1 MKYMVKRIMSVMLTL
16 VLLLSNATG
25 GGLTTHVHAVD
36 GHLWSDLPAAPTAP
50 VVSADE
56 SLPAAPEPAWQALPA
71 DNTPAPADW
80 SLPAP
85 MATGSVTVHLGY
97 NYECWS
103 SDVTITGPGEY
114 TFELNAEKNPNISA
128 QTKMDSL
135 FIEENP
141 NNSRDVPGLF
151 GVSITTKSVTIN
163 GQSCNLKADKNGVTK
178 AMPWADDGKFGI
190 TYFNGWN
197 NHSLDTVDLPAEFGT
212 QDALTQTINSI
223 VVVVS
228 VEDDPSIEP
237 FSMPADPESSIF
249 NYGRTLN
256 GSWFTFDESNGL
268 NDFLVACAE
277 ENAQIIVQTSAS
289 IGGWAQIHINFG
301 SNVAVGATIS
311 PDKHSFTV
319 DGKTFLEKYNEIKKD
334 SGNSLVFQGDY
345 SGWNAAKVSVV
356 SVKTKEVFNETVTA
370 TYGDYKWCTAL
381 MNKGT
386 PEIAKFI
393 EAIKLEGSEVI
404 FTFPNTTD
412 APWIQIYWQE
422 CSSYSSNKTQIG
434 GNGHTVKGTGEAFY
448 ALITA
453 GSDKVSP
460 FTEDNVQLVMNTDY
474 SGCPEITSEPGS
486 KIEVKVVVTVP
497 DDTELP
503 PDPTPTCPNEAE
515 HIANGWT
522 KVDPATVTTNNTDT
536 YYVPFANGEK
546 AYEGET
552 VDYCFI
558 GTFEEAEAI
567 HFFIADGANGSNND
581 LTPSVYATLD
591 GNTFKVSGTTDAL
604 TAKDDHTI
612 GNYFYFK
619 APNDGSSPAI
629 SNVEF
634 THIYYHVNHVH
645 KYDGNKTGY
654 DGKNHWTA
662 CDVCGEPKEGTSQ
675 PHTYTNEADGSR
687 KCSVCGFTHPANE
700 TELDISGAKFP
711 FNDGDPHTFPINNL
725 SKGDKV
731 TVHFVGQSDSDFRIW
746 LSNGEYA
753 NASDIIVASDKYQF
767 KNGFFDYTVE
777 LTCGETLTGDTPQ
790 SATADSIQFKG
801 NSTLTNFTLT
811 HLGIVYPGCDHP
823 ADKQVSQFST
833 TQHWTLCTAC
843 NTVISEKTAHTMQGL
858 KCTGCDF
865 EHYENEKEIE
875 LTKDIIKSD
884 NLDAI
889 TVENG
894 VVKVEAN
901 KVEWL
906 SFDFGRTVM
915 NGEKVSVH
923 LIGEIVGGAANDN
936 GYLRAWLGDTTNKS
950 EGSECA
956 DINKTSDG
964 IFYNGYFQMRH
975 EFTHKYD
982 YDAAHSF
989 ALKANSYGTKL
1000 PELNIEHLAVV
1011 LPICPHNVDSE
1022 NHEAWLE
1029 GNYVKYVSK
1038 GATQHDEVCTLCG
1051 ETIVTEDHAKSE
1063 VTSKNDKEHG
1073 WSCTK
1078 CDYTATEAHTFEYE
1092 YVDASNHTVTCTGCD
1107 YEKTAAHTPGDEW
1120 VEDDEGRYH
1129 LCVDCNGKCDVT
1141 EHDYVC
1147 VPDEDGS
1154 GHHMECKTC
1163 GHVKAGSSE
1172 DHTYEDGKC
1181 TECGYV
1187 HPEDAHEWSG
1197 WTADKGADTH
1207 SRECTVC
1214 HKTETSAHTFG
1225 TEIKDGGDYHYTECT
1240 VCKEQKTEEHTYGDW
1255 IYVDGETHKHVCKCG
1270 HEESKPH
1277 TLSKEYASD
1286 SINHWH
1292 ECTECK
1298 DETGKAGTSAKEN
1311 HVYPEGEDHCS
1322 VCNYW
1327 NHQHSYVWEHD
1338 DTQHWQRCTAEGCG
1352 HTTAKEDHRFG
1363 DYRYDAKTHEK
1374 VCEVCAARVSEE
1386 HTFPE
1391 KDGKPVYE
1399 HDKGTHWQ
1407 VCEVCGYETHAQAHE
1422 VEIIKGKPATCVD
1435 DGITDG
1441 EFCTVCG
1448 YVIKEQETIKATGVH
1463 TYAEGKYEKDAEEH
1477 WQICEVCKQESEHVA
1492 HDYDEGVCTAC
1503 EYEHTG
1509 HAPAAGAKYTPT
1521 QEGHTYLCE
1530 VCHKV
1535 VFEDHTVGKEYKT
1548 NDKSHW
1554 HECEKCFAHIGEA
1567 EHTLKCISD
1576 GEVTHHSECEVCG
1589 YKSAAENH
1597 NWDDGKITVEPTYTK
1612 EGVKTFTCKDCGAEK
1627 TETVSKVPH
1636 EHEYVM
1642 RSDASGHWN
1651 ECTVCGE
1658 KKDAEAHTPS
1668 EWIIDSEAT
1677 HETAGKRHK
1686 ECTVCGYVTDE
1697 VEMPA
1702 IGDIDV
1708 DIPTEGDVPKVQIP
1722 ADMQEQLKQSLITE
1736 EDAKEIENGSLIDIE
1751 MTVENAESSVDPV
1764 TKQKADSKTAEIGYS
1779 HGCYFEISLEKV
1791 TTTASGSTTSV
1802 EITELVKPIRIAM
1815 DIPAS
1820 LRGFNRTFAVIRVH
1834 GDSVDVLN
1842 DLDSDPNTVTFE
1854 TDRFSSYT
1862 LIYKNPAIWVPAG
1875 SSHTHIIGP
1884 WLNDNLCH
1892 WRQCVTCT
1900 MRIDYAEHSF
1910 VDGVCTV
1917 CGYADPLYTPGEVID
1932 VDAPTAPTIHR
1943 TDAH

>member
-1 MKYMVKRIMSVMLTL
+1 
-16 VLLLSNATG
+16 
-25 GGLTTHVHAVD
+25 
-36 GHLWSDLPAAPTAP
+36 
-50 VVSADE
+50 
-56 SLPAAPEPAWQALPA
+56 
-71 DNTPAPADW
+71 
-80 SLPAP
+80 
-85 MATGSVTVHLGY
+85 MARY
-97 NYECWS
+97 NKAEITF
-103 SDVTITGPGEY
+103 TIKD
-114 TFELNAEKNPNISA
+114 AI
-128 QTKMDSL
+128 
-135 FIEENP
+135 
-141 NNSRDVPGLF
+141 
-151 GVSITTKSVTIN
+151 
-163 GQSCNLKADKNGVTK
+163 
-178 AMPWADDGKFGI
+178 ADDTPIDVSKMG
-190 TYFNGWN
+190 
-197 NHSLDTVDLPAEFGT
+197 AE
-212 QDALTQTINSI
+212 A
-223 VVVVS
+223 VS
-228 VEDDPSIEP
+228 STG
-237 FSMPADPESSIF
+237 AGSSG
-249 NYGRTLN
+249 NKGHGYDNTLN
-256 GSWFTFDESNGL
+256 GTPKVIVKNDNGNITMTWDL
-268 NDFLVACAE
+268 EAIYDFEAAE
-277 ENAQIIVQTSAS
+277 NPYLPE
-289 IGGWAQIHINFG
+289 
-301 SNVAVGATIS
+301 
-311 PDKHSFTV
+311 
-319 DGKTFLEKYNEIKKD
+319 
-334 SGNSLVFQGDY
+334 
-345 SGWNAAKVSVV
+345 
-356 SVKTKEVFNETVTA
+356 EVFNELKVFPTIPGNVLAGDAATKVTA
-370 TYGDYKWCTAL
+370 TLTNPVLTFVSKPAEPEPEGVLLTLVKDSTSLDGVDFSGPAIAYGSRVISNTNARWDDYINAVK
-381 MNKGT
+381 T
-386 PEIAKFI
+386 PDAKFI
-393 EAIKLEGSEVI
+393 LKYTIAGE
-404 FTFPNTTD
+404 P
-412 APWIQIYWQE
+412 
-422 CSSYSSNKTQIG
+422 
-434 GNGHTVKGTGEAFY
+434 TVKGDGSTDSGWMNFFQSSYDVGGIGHVSIANYDGSNGPYLHDNYNGADMPNQWSLLNVGEHIVTLSCADY
-448 ALITA
+448 LSVIANHKCNDHHPDGGLAIDDSTALVFQSGLVDTLQINVTDLYIA
-453 GSDKVSP
+453 GAS
-460 FTEDNVQLVMNTDY
+460 TT
-474 SGCPEITSEPGS
+474 
-486 KIEVKVVVTVP
+486 P
-497 DDTELP
+497 DD
-503 PDPTPTCPNEAE
+503 PTTTCPNEAE

-522 KVDPATVTTNNTDT
+522 KVDLTKIEYSDDDAWCIPLASGDLVYPNDT
-536 YYVPFANGEK
+536 F
-546 AYEGET
+546 
-552 VDYCFI
+552 DYCFI
-558 GTFEEAEAI
+558 ATGGTATNIRFYLNSGKGNSSENLSQSYTNTVDKTGDVFSKTGTI
-567 HFFIADGANGSNND
+567 TDTDNPGVNCKSAD
-581 LTPSVYATLD
+581 TVK
-591 GNTFKVSGTTDAL
+591 FKVNGE
-604 TAKDDHTI
+604 
-612 GNYFYFK
+612 
-619 APNDGSSPAI
+619 GSI
-629 SNVEF
+629 EELKF
-634 THIYYHVNHVH
+634 THFYYKINCMSHDFQTV
-645 KYDGNKTGY
+645 Y
-654 DGKNHWTA
+654 DGKNHWKA
-662 CDVCGEPKEGTSQ
+662 CTKCGEIEGDKTVHDFSG
-675 PHTYTNEADGSR
+675 YSL
-687 KCSVCGFTHPANE
+687 KCSVCGYTHLANE
-700 TELDISGAKFP
+700 VEINLKDTVSLNKDAVKFDSDGNATVENGATDQISFAF
-711 FNDGDPHTFPINNL
+711 DRNL
-725 SKGDKV
+725 EIGEEV
-731 TVHFVGQSDSDFRIW
+731 TVHVLASAPSEVRFWLMQGTSATRI
-746 LSNGEYA
+746 
-753 NASDIIVASDKYQF
+753 SDIGVLTDQKHTGNLYDFTATITVADAENK
-767 KNGFFDYTVE
+767 G
-777 LTCGETLTGDTPQ
+777 
-790 SATADSIQFKG
+790 ATTAGSIAFKG
-801 NSTLTNFTLT
+801 PAGGVLPAFTVY
-811 HLGIVYPGCDHP
+811 HIGVVYPGCNHP
-823 ADKQVSQFST
+823 ADKQVYQFDLN
-833 TQHWTLCTAC
+833 QHWKLCTVC

-865 EHYENEKEIE
+865 EHYNGEVEIE

-894 VVKVEAN
+894 VVKV
-901 KVEWL
+901 KPDSVGWL

-989 ALKANSYGTKL
+989 ALKANSYDTKL

-1011 LPICPHNVDSE
+1011 LSICPHNVDSE

-1051 ETIVTEDHAKSE
+1051 ETIVTEEHAKSE

-1078 CDYTATEAHTFEYE
+1078 CDYTATEAHSFEYE
-1092 YVDASNHTVTCTGCD
+1092 YVDASTHTVTCTGCD
-1107 YEKTAAHTPGDEW
+1107 YKKTAAHTPGDEW

-1129 LCVDCNGKCDVT
+1129 LCADCNGKCDVT
-1141 EHDYVC
+1141 AHDYVC

-1163 GHVKAGSSE
+1163 HHVKAGSSE
-1172 DHTYEDGKC
+1172 NHAYEDGKC

-1338 DTQHWQRCTAEGCG
+1338 DTQHWQRCTAEDCG

-1363 DYRYDAKTHEK
+1363 DYKYDAKTHEK

-1422 VEIIKGKPATCVD
+1422 VEVIKGKPATCVD

-1492 HDYDEGVCTAC
+1492 HDYEDGVCTAC

-1567 EHTLKCISD
+1567 EHTLKCVSD
-1576 GEVTHHSECEVCG
+1576 GEVTHHSECGVCG

-1686 ECTVCGYVTDE
+1686 ECAVCGYVTDE

-1708 DIPTEGDVPKVQIP
+1708 EIPTEGDVPKVQIP

-1751 MTVENAESSVDPV
+1751 MTVENAESSVDSV
-1764 TKQKADSKTAEIGYS
+1764 TKQKADSKTSEIGYS

-1802 EITELVKPIRIAM
+1802 GITELAKPIRIVM

-1842 DLDSDPNTVTFE
+1842 DLDSDPNTITFE

-1862 LIYKNPAIWVPAG
+1862 LVYKNPAIWVPAG

-1884 WLNDNLCH
+1884 WFNDNLCH

>member
-71 DNTPAPADW
+71 PDVLELPLAGADV
-80 SLPAP
+80 SL
-85 MATGSVTVHLGY
+85 
-97 NYECWS
+97 
-103 SDVTITGPGEY
+103 
-114 TFELNAEKNPNISA
+114 TFE
-128 QTKMDSL
+128 
-135 FIEENP
+135 
-141 NNSRDVPGLF
+141 
-151 GVSITTKSVTIN
+151 
-163 GQSCNLKADKNGVTK
+163 
-178 AMPWADDGKFGI
+178 
-190 TYFNGWN
+190 Y
-197 NHSLDTVDLPAEFGT
+197 
-212 QDALTQTINSI
+212 
-223 VVVVS
+223 
-228 VEDDPSIEP
+228 
-237 FSMPADPESSIF
+237 
-249 NYGRTLN
+249 NYGRWAAGEVQFYENENGVARYNTKISEILARYNKAEITFTIKDAIADDTPLDVSKMSAEAVSSTSNHGYDNSLN
-256 GSWFTFDESNGL
+256 GTPKVIVKNDNGNITMTWDLEAIYDFEAAENPYSPDETFSELKVFPTIPGNVLAGDAATSVTATLTNPVLTFVSKPAEPEPEGVLLTLIKDSTSLDGVDFSGPAIAYGSRVISNTNARWDDYINAVKTPDAKFILKYTIAGEPTVKGDGSTDSGWMNFFQSSYDVGGIGHVSIANYDGSNGPYLHDNYNGADMPNQWSLL
-268 NDFLVACAE
+268 NVGEHIVTLSCADYLSVIA
-277 ENAQIIVQTSAS
+277 NHKCNDHHPD
-289 IGGWAQIHINFG
+289 GGLAI
-301 SNVAVGATIS
+301 
-311 PDKHSFTV
+311 D
-319 DGKTFLEKYNEIKKD
+319 D
-334 SGNSLVFQGDY
+334 STALVFQ
-345 SGWNAAKVSVV
+345 SGLVDTLQINITDLYIAGAS
-356 SVKTKEVFNETVTA
+356 T
-370 TYGDYKWCTAL
+370 
-381 MNKGT
+381 T
-386 PEIAKFI
+386 P
-393 EAIKLEGSEVI
+393 
-404 FTFPNTTD
+404 D
-412 APWIQIYWQE
+412 
-422 CSSYSSNKTQIG
+422 
-434 GNGHTVKGTGEAFY
+434 
-448 ALITA
+448 
-453 GSDKVSP
+453 
-460 FTEDNVQLVMNTDY
+460 
-474 SGCPEITSEPGS
+474 
-486 KIEVKVVVTVP
+486 
-497 DDTELP
+497 
-503 PDPTPTCPNEAE
+503 DPTPTCPNEAE

-619 APNDGSSPAI
+619 ANYGKTLTG
-629 SNVEF
+629 VEF

-675 PHTYTNEADGSR
+675 PHTYTTEADGSR

-711 FNDGDPHTFPINNL
+711 LNDNAPHIFPINNL

-777 LTCGETLTGDTPQ
+777 LTCGETAAPEGTQ
-790 SATADSIQFKG
+790 SATADSIQFKSISG
-801 NSTLTNFTLT
+801 YSLTNFTLT
-811 HLGIVYPGCDHP
+811 HLGIVYPECDHP
-823 ADKQVSQFST
+823 ADKQVYQFDLN
-833 TQHWTLCTAC
+833 QHWKLCTVC
-843 NTVISEKTAHTMQGL
+843 KKIVPDTTANHSMDPDDLVCSVCG
-858 KCTGCDF
+858 F

-875 LTKDIIKSD
+875 LAKDIIKSD

-1051 ETIVTEDHAKSE
+1051 ETIVTEEHAKSE

-1078 CDYTATEAHTFEYE
+1078 CDYTATEAHSFEYE
-1092 YVDASNHTVTCTGCD
+1092 YVDASAHTVTCTGCD

-1141 EHDYVC
+1141 AHDYVC

-1163 GHVKAGSSE
+1163 GHVKAGSFE

-1338 DTQHWQRCTAEGCG
+1338 DAQHWQRCTAEGCG

-1363 DYRYDAKTHEK
+1363 DYKYDAKTHEK

-1448 YVIKEQETIKATGVH
+1448 YVIKEQEPIKATGVH

-1492 HDYDEGVCTAC
+1492 HDYEDGVCTAC

-1535 VFEDHTVGKEYKT
+1535 VFEDHTAGKEYKT
-1548 NDKSHW
+1548 NDKSQW

-1567 EHTLKCISD
+1567 EHTLRCVSD
-1576 GEVTHHSECEVCG
+1576 GEVTHHSECGVCG

-1722 ADMQEQLKQSLITE
+1722 ADMQEQLKQSLINE
-1736 EDAKEIENGSLIDIE
+1736 EDAKEIENGSSIDIE
-1751 MTVENAESSVDPV
+1751 MTVENAESSVDSV

-1802 EITELVKPIRIAM
+1802 EITELAKPIRIAM

-1842 DLDSDPNTVTFE
+1842 DLDSDPNTITFE